1 MQDKQQLFE
10 QLATKG
16 IDVNKKEDDN
26 TITVPK

>member
-10 QLATKG
+10 QLTTRG
-16 IDVNKKEDDN
+16 IDINKKEDDN